1 MRYGIS
7 PYTHSYILHNFAQFV
22 KRKTR
27 ICAKIGLIFVPT
39 AAKKGENIRRRD
51 LSASHTLPS
60 SAAHS
65 AEYARHIASASRCHA
80 PPAMVP
86 SRSADTV

>member
-1 MRYGIS
+1 MRYGIL

-27 ICAKIGLIFVPT
+27 IYAKIGLIFASVW
-39 AAKKGENIRRRD
+39 AKNGEMTLRR
-51 LSASHTLPS
+51 AHTLPS

-65 AEYARHIASASRCHA
+65 AE
-80 PPAMVP
+80 
-86 SRSADTV
+86 